1 MDKFLEILRGNLRL
15 QLTVGVIIFAILA
28 LISSQFLDDS
38 SSPTTE
44 DENQFGD
51 SVVYLAPADS
61 AIQNLY
67 MIDPSTKEIEQLTDF
82 EQGVDVVYSISP
94 DASKIAFAMGQT
106 ADDNAYDIW
115 LLDIETQ
122 DIVQLTNCI
131 QANASCLEP
140 AWHPNGSFVGYTR
153 KELAEDINNI
163 NRERAWVV
171 DIATQESS
179 LLFEDDIIGHSPVW
193 GGDGERVAL
202 VSNNPVGILIY
213 EYESQNVAY
222 IATPQNV
229 IGTFT
234 PDGSAFVYPQL
245 EQGAAGGIYYAQLE
259 LINFETQINI
269 PVSGG
274 RTNPVDDIFA
284 RFNPDGTQLAVV
296 RRYLDDRYTNGG
308 QLVLIDMETG
318 QTTDLLYDPQYS
330 HGSLGWNSAGTYLV
344 YQRFDYETTGVD
356 VWLIDVAS
364 GETQF
369 MVENGMLPQFI
380 AR

>member
-1 MDKFLEILRGNLRL
+1 MEKLLETLRGNLRL
-15 QLTVGVIIFAILA
+15 QLGLGVLIFAILA
-28 LISSQFLDDS
+28 LISSQLLDDS
-38 SSPTTE
+38 RPATE
-44 DENQFGD
+44 EDNDQITD
-51 SVVYLAPADS
+51 KIVYLAPADS

-67 MIDPSTKEIEQLTDF
+67 MIDPNTQRVEQLTDF

-94 DASKIAFAMGQT
+94 DANKIAFAMGQT
-106 ADDNAYDIW
+106 ANDNAFDIW
-115 LLDIETQ
+115 LLDIETE
-122 DIVQLTNCI
+122 DVIQLTNCV

-140 AWHPNGSFVGYTR
+140 SWHPDGSFVGYTR
-153 KELAEDINNI
+153 RELAEDIDNV

-179 LLFEDDIIGHSPVW
+179 LLFENDIIGHTPVW
-193 GGDGERVAL
+193 SSDGKRVAL

-213 EYESQNVAY
+213 EYDSQNVAY

-229 IGTFT
+229 IGAFT
-234 PDGSAFVYPQL
+234 PDGTAFVYPQL
-245 EQGAAGGIYYAQLE
+245 EQGAAGGIFYAQLE
-259 LINFETQINI
+259 LVNFETQINI

-274 RTNPVDDIFA
+274 RANPVDDIFA
-284 RFNPDGTQLAVV
+284 RFNPAGTQLAVV

-318 QTTDLLYDPQYS
+318 KTTDLLYNPLYS
-330 HGSLGWNSAGTYLV
+330 HGSLGWNSTGTHLV

-356 VWLIDVAS
+356 IWLIDVAT
-364 GETQF
+364 GEPQLL
-369 MVENGMLPQFI
+369 VQNGMLPQFI